1 MNIIFDFKIF
11 LQQNYGGPS
20 RYFFNL
26 FEYINKK
33 QDSNN
38 AYIISPVYFNEYLD
52 LSNFKDKIIGTKF
65 PKIKFSGVLCN
76 RINRLLSNIFIKK
89 SQPSII
95 HTTDYQ
101 IYSKRKEYPLIV
113 TVHDLIHE
121 IYHEEFGK
129 KKDFRPKKKILE
141 ISDHIICVSQN
152 TKRDLM
158 RYYDVDEKKVSVV
171 YHGNNFQNFIHNKK
185 NPIFQFKYFLY
196 VGGRKRYKNF
206 FSVIEAFKKNKQ
218 IYNEYKIICVGGGK
232 FLESEKKKL
241 IENDFD
247 LRKIIFL
254 DRTDDNDLFNL
265 YKNATALIYPSFY
278 EGFGMPIIEAMSLG
292 CPVISSNTSSL
303 TEVFGDAAI
312 SFSPSSIK
320 ELTNNLE
327 KIAFDDD
334 LKRKVIDLG
343 YKQSKKFTW
352 ERCIDKTL
360 TIYNK
365 VI

>member
-171 YHGNNFQNFIHNKK
+171 YHGNTFQNFIHNKK

>member
-33 QDSNN
+33 QDRNN
-38 AYIISPVYFNEYLD
+38 AYIISPVYYNEYLD
-52 LSNFKDKIIGTKF
+52 LSNFKDKIIGIKF

-101 IYSKRKEYPLIV
+101 IYSNRKEYPLIV

-158 RYYDVDEKKVSVV
+158 RYYDVDEKKISVV
-171 YHGNNFQNFIHNKK
+171 YHGNTFQNFIHNKK

-241 IENDFD
+241 IENDID

-254 DRTDDNDLFNL
+254 DRTDDNNLFNL

-278 EGFGMPIIEAMSLG
+278 EGFGMPIIEAMSIG

-327 KIAFDDD
+327 KIAFDND

>member
-1 MNIIFDFKIF
+1 MGNF
-11 LQQNYGGPS
+11 L
-20 RYFFNL
+20 
-26 FEYINKK
+26 
-33 QDSNN
+33 
-38 AYIISPVYFNEYLD
+38 
-52 LSNFKDKIIGTKF
+52 
-65 PKIKFSGVLCN
+65 
-76 RINRLLSNIFIKK
+76 
-89 SQPSII
+89 
-95 HTTDYQ
+95 
-101 IYSKRKEYPLIV
+101 
-113 TVHDLIHE
+113 
-121 IYHEEFGK
+121 
-129 KKDFRPKKKILE
+129 
-141 ISDHIICVSQN
+141 
-152 TKRDLM
+152 
-158 RYYDVDEKKVSVV
+158 KV
-171 YHGNNFQNFIHNKK
+171 K
-185 NPIFQFKYFLY
+185 
-196 VGGRKRYKNF
+196 
-206 FSVIEAFKKNKQ
+206 
-218 IYNEYKIICVGGGK
+218 
-232 FLESEKKKL
+232 KKKL

>member
-158 RYYDVDEKKVSVV
+158 RYYDVDEKKDSVV
-171 YHGNNFQNFIHNKK
+171 YHGNTFQNFIHNKK

-232 FLESEKKKL
+232 FLESEKK
-241 IENDFD
+241 
-247 LRKIIFL
+247 IISRIITFQI
-254 DRTDDNDLFNL
+254 FN
-265 YKNATALIYPSFY
+265 F
-278 EGFGMPIIEAMSLG
+278 
-292 CPVISSNTSSL
+292 
-303 TEVFGDAAI
+303 
-312 SFSPSSIK
+312 
-320 ELTNNLE
+320 
-327 KIAFDDD
+327 
-334 LKRKVIDLG
+334 
-343 YKQSKKFTW
+343 
-352 ERCIDKTL
+352 
-360 TIYNK
+360 
-365 VI
+365 